1 MTRAP
6 VLMMAGGTGGH
17 VYPALA
23 IARALQNV
31 SQPVTWLG
39 TAHGLE
45 ARVVVAE
52 GLPIEWLSIRGLR
65 GKGALSWLL
74 APFKVL
80 WAVQQALRVMRRVK
94 PRLVIGMGGF
104 VSGPGGVAAWL
115 TRTPLVIHEQN
126 AVAGL
131 TNRLLAR
138 CSKRV
143 LQGFDGAF
151 ERDRRPL
158 TVGNPVRAAIRA
170 VDAPAVRFMPRQ
182 GALRLLVIGG
192 SLGALALNREVA
204 SALAL
209 MPADARPEVRHQAGD
224 ATLEIAQ
231 DAYAAHSVRA
241 EVTAYIEDMAEA
253 FAWADVVICRAG
265 ALTVAEL
272 VSVGLG
278 AVFVPYPNAVDDHQA
293 ANAQALVDAGAAV
306 LIRQDV
312 LNPASLLAALQSLG
326 TDRAALLQ
334 RAEKARALRGDDS
347 VQQILSSCAE
357 VLGDS
362 SLEQQ
367 A

>member
-1 MTRAP
+1 MTRSP
-6 VLMMAGGTGGH
+6 VLVMAGGTGGH

-74 APFKVL
+74 APFKVV
-80 WAVQQALRVMRRVK
+80 WAIQQALRVMRKVK

-104 VSGPGGVAAWL
+104 VSGPGGIAAWL
-115 TRTPLVIHEQN
+115 TGTPLIIHEQN

-138 CSKRV
+138 FSRRV
-143 LQGFDGAF
+143 LQGFEGAF
-151 ERDRRPL
+151 GHARRAV
-158 TVGNPVRAAIRA
+158 TVGNPVRATIRA
-170 VDAPAVRFMPRQ
+170 VDAPDVRFSQRSD
-182 GALRLLVIGG
+182 ALRLLVVGG

-204 SALAL
+204 GAIALL
-209 MPADARPEVRHQAGD
+209 SSDVRPQVRHQAGD
-224 ATLEIAQ
+224 ATLEVAQ
-231 DAYAAHSVRA
+231 DAYAKHSIRA

-253 FAWADVVICRAG
+253 FAWADFVICRAG

-278 AVFVPYPNAVDDHQA
+278 AIFVPYPNAVDDHQA
-293 ANAQALVDAGAAV
+293 ANAEALVEAGAAV
-306 LIRQDV
+306 LIRQ
-312 LNPASLLAALQSLG
+312 AALTDESLRDAMLQLG
-326 TDRAALLQ
+326 VDRAALLG
-334 RAEKARALRGDDS
+334 RAQKARAMRGDDS
-347 VQQILSSCAE
+347 VAQILSCCAD
-357 VLGDS
+357 VLGDA
-362 SLEQQ
+362 SLEMRS
-367 A
+367 